1 MIYLLLLPGALV
13 LWCGDEKKRVTRDTF
28 GENEEE
34 EEEEKEKEKEE
45 EEEEVA
51 RVNYTESE
59 RVGGGESK
67 NTFFYTHTWV
77 VFCDPSGRRRGILNQ
92 VRV

>member
-1 MIYLLLLPGALV
+1 M
-13 LWCGDEKKRVTRDTF
+13 TRDTF

-34 EEEEKEKEKEE
+34 EEKEEEKEKEKEE

-59 RVGGGESK
+59 RVGGESRK
-67 NTFFYTHTWV
+67 ILSFAHTHLGSV
-77 VFCDPSGRRRGILNQ
+77 LRPRRTEERGF
-92 VRV
+92 